1 MSNKTKKLG
10 QNTAL
15 RPEDEKLPLGASFTY
30 GLQHVLTMYGGII
43 AVPLIMGGAAGL
55 DSAEKGLLIAA
66 CLFIGG
72 LATLLQTVGIPFFGS
87 QLPLV
92 QGVSF
97 ASVATMTAIVSQ
109 GGGLPAV
116 FGAVI
121 VSALI
126 GLLII
131 PIFSKIIRFFPA
143 VVTGSV
149 ITTIGLTLM
158 PVAAGWAMGGFGSKN
173 FGSVQ
178 NIGLA
183 ALTLAIVILLS
194 KIGNAAVSRLSILL
208 AIVIGTLV
216 AMVFGMTDFS
226 SVGNGPIVAFPVP
239 FALGFPT
246 FSIAAILSMLIVIIV
261 IMTETSADILAVG
274 EIIGSKVDAK
284 RIGDGLRAD
293 MLASAVAPIFGS
305 FPQSAFAQNVG
316 LVAITGI
323 KSRFV
328 VAAGGVILVVLGLL
342 PILGRVVAAV
352 PTAVLGG
359 AGVILFGSVA
369 ASGIRVLSKVK
380 YAGNMNLIIVAA
392 SIGFGMIP
400 IAMPTFYDKFPSW
413 FSTIFH
419 SGISSAALMAI
430 LLNILFNHITI
441 GNSKNSSVLAAS
453 PPRMV
458 REEELNALED
468 GDYYVGGKLM
478 SASGDEIAIIP
489 TGSIATIRPD
499 PKAKA

>member
-1 MSNKTKKLG
+1 MGKKMKKTSHT
-10 QNTAL
+10 NTIV
-15 RPEDEKLPLGASFTY
+15 RPEDEKLTIGASFTY

-43 AVPLIMGGAAGL
+43 AVPLIIGGAAGL
-55 DSAEKGLLIAA
+55 DSAEKGMLIAA

-72 LATLLQTVGIPFFGS
+72 LATLLQTIGVPFFGS

-97 ASVATMTAIVSQ
+97 ASVATMTAIVTE

-116 FGAVI
+116 FGAVM
-121 VSALI
+121 VSAVI
-126 GLLII
+126 GLLIT

-158 PVAAGWAMGGFGSKN
+158 PVAAGWAMGGVGSET
-173 FGSVQ
+173 FGSVS

-183 ALTLAIVILLS
+183 ALTLAVVIVLS
-194 KIGNAAVSRLSILL
+194 KIGNAAISRLSILL
-208 AIVIGTLV
+208 AIVVGALV
-216 AMVFGMTDFS
+216 AIPLGMTNFANVVS
-226 SVGNGPIVAFPVP
+226 GPIVAFPAP
-239 FALGFPT
+239 FAFGLPT
-246 FSIAAILSMLIVIIV
+246 FDIAAILSMLIVVIV

-274 EIIGSKVDAK
+274 EIVGSKVDSR

-293 MLASAVAPIFGS
+293 MLASAIAPIFGS
-305 FPQSAFAQNVG
+305 FSQSAFAQNVG

-328 VAAGGVILVVLGLL
+328 VAAGGVILVILGLL
-342 PILGRVVAAV
+342 PVLGRVVAAV

-369 ASGIRVLSKVK
+369 ASGIRVLSKVN
-380 YAGNMNLIIVAA
+380 YTGNMNLIIVAA

-400 IAMPTFYDKFPSW
+400 IAAPTFYDNFPSW

-419 SGISSAALMAI
+419 SGISSAAIMAI
-430 LLNILFNHITI
+430 LLNILFNHVKA
-441 GNSKNSSVLAAS
+441 GNSKNSSVLAAA

-458 REEELNALED
+458 REEELQALED

-478 SASGDEIAIIP
+478 SADGSEIVIIP
-489 TGSIATIRPD
+489 TGVISTIRTD
-499 PKAKA
+499 KRQ